1 MLRLKT
7 FLNVLI
13 FLFFVEFTTSKA
25 TSQSGKLKAY
35 QHLVDIINS
44 FQEPKGIPFVEH
56 IPSPKSLSDRIA
68 IVGAGPAG
76 IHMAYLLKK
85 EGFTNIVVL
94 EKTNNIGGKSNTI
107 KHRNVFH
114 EMGTCYLQPDY
125 DDNVVALAKEIGL
138 WKPVGI
144 PSANVW
150 LDQDQFPSPYPKY
163 VVSEAMKILKINDS
177 KLAQKRLFS
186 AMIKYC
192 LLHRELFGKYDG
204 ELMRK
209 PAPSTMNIL
218 DCTFSKFLSKYN
230 ISVLKPIFI
239 ASHTTQG
246 YGHLDEISAL
256 YGLMWNTPNFLKGL
270 AGKLVGKDHG
280 LTMINGGFQGLWE
293 TVRTWANI
301 EVWFKVNIKR
311 IQRKKRCVYIHD
323 QLRGKLKFDFL
334 IWTPSVLSNLDVIDA
349 SQKERKIFSK
359 LDSAWFTTTLF
370 DSTYGIRGSSPID
383 YWISNIENK
392 RECSVWAQRDS
403 YGTLNH
409 LQGPAYQNGSL
420 PGGPDGKFVR
430 TGVAYQYGK
439 RKPSARLD
447 KLTRA
452 FYRHFKKLHASHIRI
467 VKQKTWEYFPRFSP
481 QEMATGVLWD
491 IFEMQGSRR
500 TWFAGSSVIFES
512 VKSVLEYN
520 KLLVSKMT
528 NVSFCNEY

>member
-13 FLFFVEFTTSKA
+13 FLFLVELTTSKA
-25 TSQSGKLKAY
+25 TSNYSKLKAY
-35 QHLVDIINS
+35 QRLVDIINTA
-44 FQEPKGIPFVEH
+44 FLEPKGIPFVEQ
-56 IPSPKSLSDRIA
+56 IPSPKCLSDRIA

-85 EGFTNIVVL
+85 KGFTNIVVL
-94 EKTNNIGGKSNTI
+94 EKTNTIGGKSNTI
-107 KHRNVFH
+107 KHRNVIH

-125 DDNVVALAKEIGL
+125 DDNVVALAKEFGL
-138 WKPVGI
+138 WKPVNI

-150 LDQDQFPSPYPKY
+150 LDQDQFPRAYNEY
-163 VVSEAMKILKINDS
+163 VVIEAMKILKIRDRD
-177 KLAQKRLFS
+177 LAQQKLFS
-186 AMIKYC
+186 AIIKYT
-192 LLHRELFGKYDG
+192 LVHRELFGKYDG

-218 DCTFSKFLSKYN
+218 NCTFSKFLSKYN
-230 ISVLKPIFI
+230 LTVLKPIFI
-239 ASHTTQG
+239 ASHTIQG

-270 AGKLVGKDHG
+270 AGKFMGKDHG
-280 LTMINGGFQGLWE
+280 LTMISGGFQGLWE
-293 TVRTWANI
+293 TVKTRENI
-301 EVWFKVNIKR
+301 KVCFNVNIKR
-311 IQRKKRCVYIHD
+311 IQRTSSCVYIYD
-323 QLRGKLKFDFL
+323 KSRRRVLKFDFL
-334 IWTPSVLSNLDVIDA
+334 IWTPSLFSNLHVINA
-349 SQKERKIFSK
+349 SQKEKKIFSK
-359 LDSAWFTTTLF
+359 LNPAWFTTTLF

-392 RECSVWAQRDS
+392 RECLVWSQRDS
-403 YGTLNH
+403 YGTLNS
-409 LQGPAYQNGSL
+409 LQGPAYQNGTL

-439 RKPSARLD
+439 RKPSVS
-447 KLTRA
+447 KNKQA
-452 FYRHFKKLHASHIRI
+452 FYQHFRKLHASHIQI
-467 VKQKTWEYFPRFSP
+467 VKQKTWEYFPRFST

-491 IFEMQGSRR
+491 ILEMQGSRR

-528 NVSFCNEY
+528 NVTD